1 MLVATKGKT
10 TMNKSLSA
18 IDSTRSLLQQG
29 LKTNHG
35 RLVIVGLF
43 VGLVFWPF
51 WLYDIL
57 KGTLHGA
64 ASLLLLSAFCLGLY
78 QLWVQRSHL
87 NKLRVSID
95 DRWLG
100 HLIII
105 VGICAAPFCA
115 FSEWS
120 QKVVWLMILFGIAV
134 SSWGFL
140 FFSKHPASVFLI
152 VAGLFP
158 QPTTVGKAVWD
169 VFTPPEMLERFMAW
183 LGTIGLNLIGQKAT
197 VEQAIISLPAGSVLV
212 DWGCSGYDLACIAAV
227 ASLLMALF
235 FKQSF
240 MRSVLIVLLGIVLAL
255 IANVPRIML
264 MSMASAYWGQDSFE
278 FWHGFW
284 GGQIFL
290 SILFT
295 VHYYAVM
302 AIVKQKPTTR

>member
-1 MLVATKGKT
+1 
-10 TMNKSLSA
+10 MNKSLHTA
-18 IDSTRSLLQQG
+18 TRIIYTLLQQG
-29 LKTNHG
+29 FKSNHG
-35 RLVIVGLF
+35 RLITAGLSI
-43 VGLVFWPF
+43 GMMFWPF

-57 KGTLHGA
+57 RGTFHGA
-64 ASLLLLSAFCLGLY
+64 ASLLLLLAFCLGLH
-78 QLWVQRSHL
+78 QLWLQRSHL
-87 NKLRVSID
+87 LKLRASVD

-120 QKVVWLMILFGIAV
+120 QKIVWLMILFGIAV
-134 SSWGFL
+134 STWGFS
-140 FFSKHPASVFLI
+140 FFHRYPASVFLI
-152 VAGLFP
+152 VVGIFP
-158 QPTTVGKAVWD
+158 QPTVVGRAVWD

-183 LGTIGLNLIGQKAT
+183 LGSIGLNVIGQKAV
-197 VEQAIISLPAGSVLV
+197 VEQTIISLPAGSVRV

-235 FKQSF
+235 FKQSVQHS
-240 MRSVLIVLLGIVLAL
+240 MLIVLLGIALAL
-255 IANVPRIML
+255 LANIPRIML
-264 MSMASAYWGQDSFE
+264 MTMASAYWGQESFE

-295 VHYYAVM
+295 FQYYAVM
-302 AIVKQKPTTR
+302 AIVNKSPNRKRV

>member
-1 MLVATKGKT
+1 MNLQIPAGSFQAIWKQSSKT
-10 TMNKSLSA
+10 QHS
-18 IDSTRSLLQQG
+18 
-29 LKTNHG
+29 
-35 RLVIVGLF
+35 RLVTAGIL

-51 WLYDIL
+51 WLYDVII
-57 KGTLHGA
+57 GTLHGA
-64 ASLLLLSAFCLGLY
+64 ASLLLVSAFGLGLY
-78 QLWVQRSHL
+78 QLWLQRSSL
-87 NKLRVSID
+87 ARLRASAE

-105 VGICAAPFCA
+105 LSICAAPFCA
-115 FSEWS
+115 FTEWS
-120 QKVVWLMILFGIAV
+120 QKLIWVLILAGVAI
-134 SSWGFL
+134 SSWGIS
-140 FFSKHPASVFLI
+140 FFGKYPASVFL
-152 VAGLFP
+152 VAVGLFP
-158 QPTTVGKAVWD
+158 QPTAVGKAVWEA
-169 VFTPPEMLERFMAW
+169 FTPPEMLERFMAW
-183 LGTIGLNLIGQKAT
+183 IGSIGLNMIGQTAEANQT
-197 VEQAIISLPAGSVLV
+197 LIMLPGGIVRV

-240 MRSVLIVLLGIVLAL
+240 VKSCLIIAFGIILAL

-264 MSMASAYWGQDSFE
+264 MSMASAYWGPESFE

-302 AIVKQKPTTR
+302 AVVQKRPVKKRT

>member
-1 MLVATKGKT
+1 MNLQIPADSFRTLWKQSMKT
-10 TMNKSLSA
+10 YHS
-18 IDSTRSLLQQG
+18 
-29 LKTNHG
+29 
-35 RLVIVGLF
+35 RLVTVGICVGL
-43 VGLVFWPF
+43 LFWPF
-51 WLYDIL
+51 WIYDVVL
-57 KGTLHGA
+57 GTLNGA
-64 ASLLLLSAFCLGLY
+64 ASLLLVSAFGLGLY
-78 QLWVQRSHL
+78 QLWLQRSAL
-87 NKLRVSID
+87 FRLRASNE

-105 VGICAAPFCA
+105 IGISAAPFCA

-120 QKVVWLMILFGIAV
+120 QKLIWVFILVGVAI
-134 SSWGFL
+134 SSWGVS
-140 FFSKHPASVFLI
+140 FFGKYPASTFLI
-152 VAGLFP
+152 AVGLFP
-158 QPTTVGKAVWD
+158 QPTAVGKAIWE

-183 LGTIGLNLIGQKAT
+183 IGSVGLNMIGQVAEADRTLIILPGGT
-197 VEQAIISLPAGSVLV
+197 VRV

-240 MRSVLIVLLGIVLAL
+240 VKSCLIIAVGIVLAL

-264 MSMASAYWGQDSFE
+264 MSMASAYWGPESFE

-302 AIVKQKPTTR
+302 ALVKHRPVEKRA